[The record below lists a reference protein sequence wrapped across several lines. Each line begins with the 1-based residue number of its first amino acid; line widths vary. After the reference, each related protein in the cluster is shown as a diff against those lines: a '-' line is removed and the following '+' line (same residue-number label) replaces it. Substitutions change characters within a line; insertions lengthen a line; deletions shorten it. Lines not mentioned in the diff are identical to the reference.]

1 MRDRVILDG
10 VIWRSGHRVIEK
22 QMAIPPEIHGQ
33 KYVSLTTYR
42 KSGVGV
48 STPVWFAERD
58 GRLYVVTEKIS
69 GKSKRIRNNPKVTVA
84 PCTIRGKVTGP
95 EFAAKARVLP
105 DGEESAAARKSI
117 RRKYWLA
124 RLSFR
129 PQKNEYLEIE
139 IAG

>member
-1 MRDRVILDG
+1 
-10 VIWRSGHRVIEK
+10 
-22 QMAIPPEIHGQ
+22 
-33 KYVSLTTYR
+33 
-42 KSGVGV
+42 VGV

-58 GRLYVVTEKIS
+58 VRLYVVTEKKS

-84 PCTIRGKVTGP
+84 PCTIRGRVTGP
-95 EFAAKARVLP
+95 EFAAEARVLP
-105 DGEESAAARKSI
+105 DGNESAEARKSI

-139 IAG
+139 TAG